1 MDVIGS
7 LKLRSGRSVKAK
19 ALDVVEF
26 QQGNQIFFLLLLSNL
41 SVKFAVAMRNTQLEE
56 KKIQKGNSYL
66 IKNCTHTETL
76 GEIPVLKVQSQTVFR
91 ELQIPQT
98 NHLTFTM
105 DEISTLKEL
114 NLLGYYEDAQPVAL
128 NVQPESN
135 ILSLH
140 EYIQC
145 NPRELRTNQY
155 VEVSLNV
162 WFKSS
167 TSHIS

>member
-1 MDVIGS
+1 MFINLG
-7 LKLRSGRSVKAK
+7 LETPCPIL
-19 ALDVVEF
+19 ALVFHEKT
-26 QQGNQIFFLLLLSNL
+26 GKSN
-41 SVKFAVAMRNTQLEE
+41 K
-56 KKIQKGNSYL
+56 
-66 IKNCTHTETL
+66 
-76 GEIPVLKVQSQTVFR
+76 
-91 ELQIPQT
+91 
-98 NHLTFTM
+98 HLTFTL